1 MRAQLSLR
9 ERKKLQ
15 AMRRIQEV
23 ALELFDEYG
32 YSNVTIERIAAEA
45 EVSPSSVY
53 RYFGTKE
60 YVVLYDEYDP
70 VAVQSLDDE
79 FAAQDPVAALRRV
92 TTDMVEELE
101 SREVDLV
108 RRRMRYAM
116 TEPDVRAGMGRQVE
130 QITTEIRGLL
140 AKHTGRDPGDL
151 DVRVLAAALVS
162 VFMTAIEYWHD
173 TDYREPLHTVLD
185 RALDVIDGITLDRPR
200 G

>member
-1 MRAQLSLR
+1 MSAQLSLR

-23 ALELFDEYG
+23 ALDLFDRYG
-32 YSNVTIERIAAEA
+32 YGNVTIERIAAEA

-79 FAAQDPVAALRRV
+79 FAAQEPVAALRRV
-92 TTDMVEELE
+92 TTDMVQELE
-101 SREVDLV
+101 SREADLV

-116 TEPDVRAGMGRQVE
+116 TEPDVRAGMSRQAE

-151 DVRVLAAALVS
+151 DVRVMSAVLVS
-162 VFMTAIEYWHD
+162 VFMAAIEYWHD

-185 RALDVIDGITLDRPR
+185 RSLDVIDGIAL